1 MLIYH
6 RITSIDD
13 RYFGPLH
20 KLLQTIFPP
29 EEVLAAEFLE
39 GYYSALPN
47 KPAEWIRM
55 MEKIRAS
62 ETLELLPL

>member
-1 MLIYH
+1 VAELDLCFLPQDEEQA
-6 RITSIDD
+6 SIDAS
-13 RYFGPLH
+13 L
-20 KLLQTIFPP
+20 
-29 EEVLAAEFLE
+29 VAEFLE

-47 KPAEWIRM
+47 KPVQWIRM